1 MPKQTDTKNL
11 ILDTALDLFSKR
23 GYDGVG
29 MRDIAHN
36 VGIRESAIY
45 KHFAGK
51 QELFDTLVKQM
62 SEEYTA
68 HTNSLGIYHNSEM
81 IERYKDI
88 SENELVKFC
97 CGLFFYLAKDERAVK
112 FRKILTMEQFKNDKI
127 GKIYRDFYFEKVLEY
142 QSTVFKTLIDANVLI
157 QADYKIIALQF
168 YAPIFLLL
176 THYNDNIN
184 DEKEI
189 INSLT
194 EHVKLFIKIY
204 SQRT

>member
-11 ILDTALDLFSKR
+11 ILDTALDLFSMR

-51 QELFDTLVKQM
+51 QELFDTLVKRM

-68 HTNSLGIYHNSEM
+68 HTNSLGVYHNSEM

-88 SENELVKFC
+88 SENELIQFC
-97 CGLFFYLAKDERAVK
+97 CGIFYYLTKDERAVK

-142 QSTVFKTLIDANVLI
+142 QGAIFKKMIDANVLI
-157 QADYKIIALQF
+157 KADYKIIALQF

-176 THYNDNIN
+176 THYNETIT

-194 EHVKLFIKIY
+194 DHVKLFIKIY

>member
-11 ILDTALDLFSKR
+11 IINTALDLFSMR

-176 THYNDNIN
+176 THYNDTIT

>member
-11 ILDTALDLFSKR
+11 ILDTALDLFSMR
-23 GYDGVG
+23 GYVGVG

-51 QELFDTLVKQM
+51 QELFNTLVKRM

-68 HTNSLGIYHNSEM
+68 HTNSLGIYHNSAM
-81 IERYKDI
+81 IERYKGI
-88 SENELVKFC
+88 SENELIQFC
-97 CGLFFYLAKDERAVK
+97 CGIFFYLAKDERAVK

-142 QSTVFKTLIDANVLI
+142 QGAIFKALIDANVLI

-176 THYNDNIN
+176 THYNETIT

-194 EHVKLFIKIY
+194 DHVKLFIKIY